1 MSPDGGALLVHNFI
15 LSEHH
20 NKAGIAKMVFFN
32 CLGLVI
38 SKIISSITILIMNQ
52 IS

>member
-20 NKAGIAKMVFFN
+20 NKAGIAKIVFFN

-38 SKIISSITILIMNQ
+38 SITILIMNQ